1 MLFSKKKKNKSS
13 TFLQSIKPSRKN
25 NFHTH
30 SSSQQ
35 VTEYSGKV
43 LDKKKKQVGVF
54 SYSCDEGCSIYLTEI
69 FNTKLIG
76 WLEKMDLVYFLSIK
90 DHREVDHYDIAIV
103 EGVITN
109 KKDKLE
115 LEKLRAK
122 TDILIA
128 MGTCTITGVPSA
140 QRNEFNEEQMAQI
153 QDHLDKFDYLPKV
166 LTVPEVVKVD
176 AEVMGCPINEK
187 KFIETF
193 EKYLN

>member
-1 MLFSKKKKNKSS
+1 MLFSKKKK
-13 TFLQSIKPSRKN
+13 
-25 NFHTH
+25 
-30 SSSQQ
+30 
-35 VTEYSGKV
+35 
-43 LDKKKKQVGVF
+43 DKKKTVGVF